1 MLLKNCS
8 VLASI
13 QLRET
18 KTIKLRKNMLQLKLE
33 ALKPKPPITRSRSP
47 PYLLKEG
54 EVQAVPVKADDATA
68 DKGKAIRKEKGKRV
82 RRNEPG
88 RAAQEGVHKGKTYHR
103 GRSLG
108 WKRACTLRM
117 VVLCTLMKSK
127 VIQSPRKSS
136 SRKSK

>member
-1 MLLKNCS
+1 
-8 VLASI
+8 
-13 QLRET
+13 
-18 KTIKLRKNMLQLKLE
+18 MLQLKLE

-68 DKGKAIRKEKGKRV
+68 DRGKAIRTEK
-82 RRNEPG
+82 G

-108 WKRACTLRM
+108 
-117 VVLCTLMKSK
+117 
-127 VIQSPRKSS
+127 
-136 SRKSK
+136 